1 MIFITDYFKFN
12 QKLVRKT
19 YPLPRIGETM
29 QHLEGYHHATSLDL
43 NMGYYTIRIS
53 YDSQDIMTIVTEF
66 WKFRYNRLPMGMCAL
81 GYILQSKVDKIIG
94 DNKIVKA
101 YIYDIIV

>member
-1 MIFITDYFKFN
+1 
-12 QKLVRKT
+12 
-19 YPLPRIGETM
+19 
-29 QHLEGYHHATSLDL
+29 
-43 NMGYYTIRIS
+43 MGYYTIIILHA
-53 YDSQDIMTIVTEF
+53 SQDMTTIVSECG
-66 WKFRYNRLPMGMCAL
+66 KFRYNRLPMGMCAL